1 MSLRHI
7 ERIEPYTF
15 TPDSVVELGSND
27 KLEPTKYQRAAKIDY
42 DASTHRSCLC

>member
-15 TPDSVVELGSND
+15 APDSVVELGSND
-27 KLEPTKYQRAAKIDY
+27 KLEPMRYQLAAKFY
-42 DASTHRSCLC
+42 YGASTHRSCLC